1 MGDIVFAVIAIIVAL
16 FIDVFG
22 DDGGGGGGAAAAAAA
37 AVAAVG
43 DALFCVVGV
52 IAVAVVFC
60 LLFCFVFL
68 LLGLFWRSALCL
80 VLSTRIFFSIKQ
92 KLLGCAMATSN

>member
-22 DDGGGGGGAAAAAAA
+22 DDSGGGGGG

-43 DALFCVVGV
+43 DALLCVVGV